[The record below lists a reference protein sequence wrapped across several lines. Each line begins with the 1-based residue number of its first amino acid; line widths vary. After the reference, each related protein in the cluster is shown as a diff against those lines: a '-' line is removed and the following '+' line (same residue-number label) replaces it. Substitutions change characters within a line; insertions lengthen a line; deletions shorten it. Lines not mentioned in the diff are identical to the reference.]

1 MTPEQPSDSG
11 EEWATGRLR
20 MRAVLRP
27 RGCAAGHGRTTKTVF
42 PGRRGAGG
50 GP

>member
-1 MTPEQPSDSG
+1 MRSG
-11 EEWATGRLR
+11 LVLPVGR
-20 MRAVLRP
+20 
-27 RGCAAGHGRTTKTVF
+27 AAEYVAGSHGRTTKTVF